1 MELKAEIKVKEV
13 SQLAE
18 KVLIQIWNR
27 NPEDENTEGSVRIY
41 VDGGFDLPHSGHY
54 NAIRQ
59 ARNMG
64 DYLVV
69 GVNRDEDLTALKG
82 PPVLNVRERAEI
94 LRHCKFIDEVIEG
107 TEYTP
112 TLETLAKNRC
122 GFYAHGDDPCIDIN
136 GVDVTAIF
144 TKNNMYK

>member
-1 MELKAEIKVKEV
+1 
-13 SQLAE
+13 
-18 KVLIQIWNR
+18 
-27 NPEDENTEGSVRIY
+27 
-41 VDGGFDLPHSGHY
+41 
-54 NAIRQ
+54 
-59 ARNMG
+59 MG

-82 PPVLNVRERAEI
+82 PPVLNVHERAEI

-112 TLETLAKNRC
+112 TLETLAKVRC
-122 GFYAHGDDPCIDIN
+122 EFYAHGDDPCIDIN

-144 TKNNMYK
+144 TKNNMYKQFKRTEGVSTTSITGKLLDLADFNLKT

>member
-1 MELKAEIKVKEV
+1 
-13 SQLAE
+13 
-18 KVLIQIWNR
+18 
-27 NPEDENTEGSVRIY
+27 
-41 VDGGFDLPHSGHY
+41 
-54 NAIRQ
+54 
-59 ARNMG
+59 MG

-82 PPVLNVRERAEI
+82 PPVLNVKERAEI

-112 TLETLAKNRC
+112 TLETLTKNRC
-122 GFYAHGDDPCIDIN
+122 SFYAHGDDPCIDIN

-144 TKNNMYK
+144 TKNNMYKQFKRTEGVSTTSITGKLLDLADFNLKKI